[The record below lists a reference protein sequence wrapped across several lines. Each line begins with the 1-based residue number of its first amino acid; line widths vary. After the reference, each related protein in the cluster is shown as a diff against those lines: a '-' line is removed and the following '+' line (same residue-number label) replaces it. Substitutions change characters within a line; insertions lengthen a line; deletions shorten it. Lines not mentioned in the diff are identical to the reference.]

1 MYILVAVKEQK
12 QPSRSVLRKRCTKNM
27 QQIYTRA
34 PMPKCDFDKVALLK
48 LHYGMGVLL
57 NIFRTPFP
65 KNNSEGCFWRRT
77 QCVLEKAAL
86 RKKSQKV
93 IGGKLK
99 VCLSFRKLNLGEIWH
114 FVWFSMF
121 WKTKM

>member
-1 MYILVAVKEQK
+1 M
-12 QPSRSVLRKRCTKNM
+12 S
-27 QQIYTRA
+27 
-34 PMPKCDFDKVALLK
+34 KCDFDKVALLK

-99 VCLSFRKLNLGEIWH
+99 VCLSFRKLNLGEILALCLV
-114 FVWFSMF
+114 FNVLEN
-121 WKTKM
+121 KNVDNTIVIRKR